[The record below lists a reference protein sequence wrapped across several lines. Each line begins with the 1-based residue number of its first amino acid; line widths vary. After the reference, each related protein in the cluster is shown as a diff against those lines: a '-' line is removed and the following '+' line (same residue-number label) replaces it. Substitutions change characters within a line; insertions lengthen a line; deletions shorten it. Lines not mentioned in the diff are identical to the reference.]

1 MKQYFFMAGLPRSG
15 STLLGSLLNQ
25 HPLIHCGAN
34 SPVLEIMY
42 YTEKYFTTSE
52 QYQAYP
58 KPDCAKKI
66 VSSVID
72 NFYSDID
79 KPIVIDKS
87 RAWTNNVE
95 RIETYITDNV
105 KILCP
110 VRSVEDILASFIQL
124 IHRNPD
130 EISYID
136 KNLIKENKAVTDE
149 NRCHYL
155 MSPAGI
161 VDQSLYAFQQGFV
174 KNHHEKMLLIEY
186 EDLIKHTQKTMNSIY
201 RWLGVHEFT
210 HDLENVENKYREDD
224 RVYDLKDMHE
234 VRPRVEKTS
243 LPATDVLNLDILQ
256 KYQGL
261 NFWRTAP
268 VIKNFLL

>member
-52 QYQAYP
+52 QYLAYP
-58 KPDCAKKI
+58 KPDCAHRM

-79 KPIVIDKS
+79 KPVVVDKS
-87 RAWTNNVE
+87 RAWPNNVNI
-95 RIETYITDNV
+95 IEKYITSDV
-105 KILCP
+105 KIICT

-124 IHRNPD
+124 INRNPD

-136 KNLIKENKAVTDE
+136 
-149 NRCHYL
+149 
-155 MSPAGI
+155 
-161 VDQSLYAFQQGFV
+161 
-174 KNHHEKMLLIEY
+174 
-186 EDLIKHTQKTMNSIY
+186 
-201 RWLGVHEFT
+201 
-210 HDLENVENKYREDD
+210 
-224 RVYDLKDMHE
+224 
-234 VRPRVEKTS
+234 
-243 LPATDVLNLDILQ
+243 
-256 KYQGL
+256 
-261 NFWRTAP
+261 
-268 VIKNFLL
+268 